1 MRTLKGIQEKVASII
16 NSLRFWNIVEQK
28 QEMLPANEDQMVSR
42 NMETAALFEQTISL
56 VGQAFSLI
64 HIRRYW
70 AFYKWLLT
78 ILPKYLDNT
87 ENPFLFEEKLK

>member
-42 NMETAALFEQTISL
+42 NMETAGLFEQTISL

-64 HIRRYW
+64 TYQR
-70 AFYKWLLT
+70 LLNV
-78 ILPKYLDNT
+78 L
-87 ENPFLFEEKLK
+87 